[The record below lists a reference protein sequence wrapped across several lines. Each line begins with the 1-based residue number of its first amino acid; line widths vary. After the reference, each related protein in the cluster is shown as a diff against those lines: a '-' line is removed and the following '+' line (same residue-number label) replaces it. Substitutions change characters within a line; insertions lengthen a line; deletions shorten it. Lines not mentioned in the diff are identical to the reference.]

1 MLNDVQARYVLASQN
16 DSRRREVARPATNK
30 QRLLTYWAYMM
41 LQTTLID
48 GQFVPF
54 LLAITLLSIS
64 PGVDTLLVIRN
75 TARGGVRDGVVTSVA
90 ICCGLFVHATISAL
104 GISFILLQSAWAFH
118 LLKLAG
124 AAYLIWLG
132 VASLSAARRG
142 RALPVKS
149 VLQSASPVSIWQPV
163 KEGLL
168 SNVLNPKTVVFYMAF
183 LPQFIAPTD
192 PALLKSL
199 WLAGVHFVIANIW
212 QISVVLMVGG
222 ASKWLASPRF
232 AQTLNA
238 ATGAVLIMFGVRLA
252 LEQRPV

>member
-1 MLNDVQARYVLASQN
+1 
-16 DSRRREVARPATNK
+16 
-30 QRLLTYWAYMM
+30 MM
-41 LQTTLID
+41 QIGFID
-48 GQFVPF
+48 AQFVSF
-54 LLAITLLSIS
+54 LVAITLLSIS

-75 TARGGVRDGVVTSVA
+75 TARGGVRDGVATSIA

-104 GISFILLQSAWAFH
+104 GISLILLQSAWAFH
-118 LLKLAG
+118 MLKLVG

-132 VASLSAARRG
+132 VSSLLAARRG
-142 RALPVKS
+142 APLPVKGVMTS
-149 VLQSASPVSIWQPV
+149 GSPVPFWQPI
-163 KEGLL
+163 KEGVL

-183 LPQFIAPTD
+183 LPQFISPSD

-222 ASKWLASPRF
+222 ASKWLASARF

-238 ATGAVLIMFGVRLA
+238 ATGVVLVVFGVRLA

>member
-1 MLNDVQARYVLASQN
+1 MTQIGF
-16 DSRRREVARPATNK
+16 
-30 QRLLTYWAYMM
+30 
-41 LQTTLID
+41 ID
-48 GQFVPF
+48 AQFVSF
-54 LLAITLLSIS
+54 LVAITLLSIS

-75 TARGGVRDGVVTSVA
+75 TARGGVRDGIATSIA

-104 GISFILLQSAWAFH
+104 GISLILLQSAWAFH
-118 LLKLAG
+118 MLKLVG

-132 VASLSAARRG
+132 VSSLLAPRRG
-142 RALPVKS
+142 TPLPVQGVMTS
-149 VLQSASPVSIWQPV
+149 GSPVPFWQPI

-183 LPQFIAPTD
+183 LPQFISPSD

-222 ASKWLASPRF
+222 ASKWLASARF

-238 ATGAVLIMFGVRLA
+238 ATGVVLVVFGVRLA

>member
-1 MLNDVQARYVLASQN
+1 
-16 DSRRREVARPATNK
+16 
-30 QRLLTYWAYMM
+30 M
-41 LQTTLID
+41 LQISFID
-48 GQFVPF
+48 AQFVPF
-54 LLAITLLSIS
+54 LIAITLLSVS

-75 TARGGVRDGVVTSVA
+75 TARGGVRDGVATSLA

-104 GISFILLQSAWAFH
+104 GISLILLQSAWAFH
-118 LLKLAG
+118 MLKLVG

-132 VASLSAARRG
+132 VNSLLAARRG
-142 RALPVKS
+142 VPLPVQGMLERS
-149 VLQSASPVSIWQPV
+149 SPVPFWQPV

-199 WLAGVHFVIANIW
+199 WLAGVHFVIANVW

-222 ASKWLASPRF
+222 ATKWLASARF

-238 ATGAVLIMFGVRLA
+238 ATGAVLVLFGVRLA

>member
-1 MLNDVQARYVLASQN
+1 
-16 DSRRREVARPATNK
+16 
-30 QRLLTYWAYMM
+30 MM
-41 LQTTLID
+41 QIGFID
-48 GQFVPF
+48 AQFVSF
-54 LLAITLLSIS
+54 LVAITLLSIS

-75 TARGGVRDGVVTSVA
+75 TARGGVRDGVATSIA

-104 GISFILLQSAWAFH
+104 GISLILLQSAWAFH
-118 LLKLAG
+118 MLKLVG

-132 VASLSAARRG
+132 VSSLLAARRG
-142 RALPVKS
+142 APLPVKGVMTS
-149 VLQSASPVSIWQPV
+149 GSPVPFWQPI

-183 LPQFIAPTD
+183 LPQFISPSD

-222 ASKWLASPRF
+222 ASKWLASARF

-238 ATGAVLIMFGVRLA
+238 ATGVVLVVFGVRLA
-252 LEQRPV
+252 LEQRPL